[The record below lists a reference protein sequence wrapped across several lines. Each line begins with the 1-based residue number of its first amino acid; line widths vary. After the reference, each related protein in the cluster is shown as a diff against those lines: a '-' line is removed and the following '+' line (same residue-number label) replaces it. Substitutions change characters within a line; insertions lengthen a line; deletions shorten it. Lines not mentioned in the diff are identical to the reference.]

1 MQTIRDLAD
10 KNMETV
16 QQQEEGVTQVQA
28 ALHRHIQEVE
38 KVMRRVETATALSQ
52 AAEQSLQDIVT
63 LATESASVV
72 SSIASAA
79 EEQSNTSMEIHPV
92 MDSINTIAAEAAENA
107 SSVAEAAQN
116 LATIAKDLREIMRTL
131 K

>member
-1 MQTIRDLAD
+1 MA
-10 KNMETV
+10 
-16 QQQEEGVTQVQA
+16 
-28 ALHRHIQEVE
+28 
-38 KVMRRVETATALSQ
+38 
-52 AAEQSLQDIVT
+52 

-92 MDSINTIAAEAAENA
+92 MDSINTIAAEAAQNA
-107 SSVAEAAQN
+107 ASAADSVQN
-116 LATIAKDLREIMRTL
+116 LASIAKDLRDIMRTL